1 MPGPVMPG
9 PLMRLAI
16 IAPHFPEYALRYA
29 AAMAKCCDVLVCID
43 AGQMAAEYAGR
54 AAPAV
59 PGGQV
64 APVMFRTPA
73 DLWRL
78 ARLVRRFRPD
88 VVHLQEA
95 AGPRRGAFLACIAAM
110 LRRSAL
116 IVLTVHDPVP
126 HGGRDAGVA
135 RRAAWSRNLVRR
147 LADVL
152 VVHGAHCAR
161 LLRED
166 LAARRPE
173 VPQPGLPQIVQ
184 SEHGLILE
192 PSLVRPPQPGPLRL
206 YFFGRMEAYKGVE
219 VLLEAAELL
228 HGEGLP
234 FRLLVAG
241 HGPEL
246 DRLQDRFQRLPEVE
260 VRAGFAPP
268 GEIIEAIQEVDCVV
282 LPYLSATQSG
292 VLAAAF
298 AGRRFVIASA
308 AGGIPDVVG
317 HLRNGLLVPP
327 GDPHALAAAIRAAGD
342 EGLRAQLRDGAAE
355 TAQGQLD
362 WDRIGRELHATF
374 MAAVAERRAARMARA
389 S

>member
-1 MPGPVMPG
+1 MRGPPMHG
-9 PLMRLAI
+9 SSMRLAI

-29 AAMAKCCDVLVCID
+29 AAMATSCEVLACVD
-43 AGQMAAEYAGR
+43 AGQMAAEFAGR
-54 AAPAV
+54 APPDI

-64 APVMFRTPA
+64 APVRFKTPA

-78 ARLVRRFRPD
+78 VRLVRRFRPD
-88 VVHLQEA
+88 VIHLQEA
-95 AGPRRGAFLACIAAM
+95 AGPRRGAFLACVAAL
-110 LRRSAL
+110 LRPSAL

-126 HGGRDAGVA
+126 HGGRDVGAA

-161 LLRED
+161 LLQQD
-166 LAARRPE
+166 LAARRRP
-173 VPQPGLPQIVQ
+173 LPQIVQ

-192 PSLVRPPQPGPLRL
+192 PATVRPPHPGPLRL

-219 VLLEAAELL
+219 VLLQAAELL
-228 HGEGLP
+228 HQQGLG
-234 FRLLVAG
+234 FRLLIAG
-241 HGPEL
+241 QGPEL

-260 VRAGFAPP
+260 VQAGFAAPTAV
-268 GEIIEAIQEVDCVV
+268 IEAIQQADCVL

-317 HLRNGLLVPP
+317 HLRNGLLVPA
-327 GDPHALAAAIRAAGD
+327 GDPSALAAAIRAVAED
-342 EGLRAQLRDGAAE
+342 EGLRARLREGAAE

-362 WDRIGRELHATF
+362 WDRIGRELQ
-374 MAAVAERRAARMARA
+374 AVFADAAARRQLGDMAPG
-389 S
+389 

>member
-1 MPGPVMPG
+1 MRDPP
-9 PLMRLAI
+9 MRLVI

-29 AAMAKCCDVLVCID
+29 EAMAKRCDVLVCVD

-54 AAPAV
+54 AAPVV

-64 APVMFRTPA
+64 VPVAFKTPA

-78 ARLVRRFRPD
+78 LRLVRRFRPT
-88 VVHLQEA
+88 VVHMQEA
-95 AGPRRGAFLACIAAM
+95 AGPRRGAFLACIAAV
-110 LRRSAL
+110 LRPSAL
-116 IVLTVHDPVP
+116 VVLTVHDPVP

-161 LLRED
+161 LLRES
-166 LAARRPE
+166 LPAGQQR
-173 VPQPGLPQIVQ
+173 LPQVVQ

-192 PSLVRPPQPGPLRL
+192 PVLVRAPQPGALRL
-206 YFFGRMEAYKGVE
+206 FFFGRMEAYKGVE
-219 VLLEAAELL
+219 VLLQAAELL

-241 HGPEL
+241 QGPEL

-268 GEIIEAIQEVDCVV
+268 GAVIAAIQEADCVV

-327 GDPHALAAAIRAAGD
+327 GDPHALAAAIRAVAED
-342 EGLRAQLRDGAAE
+342 DGLRARLRKGAAE
-355 TAQGQLD
+355 TARVQLD
-362 WDRIGRELHATF
+362 WDRIGQELHAAFT
-374 MAAVAERRAARMARA
+374 AAAKDRHPERLARA
-389 S
+389 G